1 MATVK
6 RVACGLL
13 AILMISCLSPTAVAS
28 SAVELDNPIWLA
40 ESDLGL
46 EVLAVGG
53 ASSQKVLVAVAD
65 GYARLLDGDD
75 PNVQIELSSPTT
87 ETLRAIDWHPR
98 GQTALLVG
106 DNEAMLRYAAEDHSV
121 TTVSG
126 SGALMGLDMAA
137 VAWNGAGSVAYVGGE
152 GGWIWAYHE
161 GEDGIGVFELI
172 VNESGSDVTGIACL
186 DEVNYCV
193 VITESDGIML
203 IDSNSD
209 HAMYALGKEGTRW
222 LGINCADSV
231 GETCVAIGEGRA
243 IAQVQIDTNQPER
256 SGVPYVQTVWSLSGE
271 FTHVHTRSPR
281 QTLVT
286 MTPFQ
291 IMAWDMEEVEAYEW
305 VEYADVADRSDALA
319 GERLIG
325 SWATIDNQN
334 IGFVVTSYGAV
345 IGFHPAPVTSVWTD
359 SLISYILGIV
369 VLIVVPGVVLGLIFM
384 NSETLQRKYYD
395 RRNAKREAAE
405 KTRIAKEKAQKR
417 AARKGKKS

>member
-6 RVACGLL
+6 RVACTLL
-13 AILMISCLSPTAVAS
+13 ALLIVSCLPPTVVAA

-46 EVLAVGG
+46 EVLAAGG
-53 ASSQKVLVAVAD
+53 ESSQKVLVAGAD
-65 GYARLLDGDD
+65 GYARLLDGTD
-75 PNVQIELSSPTT
+75 PNVQIGLASPTT
-87 ETLRAIDWHPR
+87 ETIRAIDWHPR
-98 GQTALLVG
+98 GKTALLVG
-106 DNEAMLRYAAEDHSV
+106 DNGAMLRYAAEDHSV

-126 SGALMGLDMAA
+126 SGALNGVDIAA
-137 VAWNGAGSVAYVGGE
+137 VAWNAAGSVAYVGGE

-161 GEDGIGVFELI
+161 GADGIGVFELI
-172 VNESGSDVTGIACL
+172 VNESGSLVTGIACL
-186 DEVNYCV
+186 DEEYFCAVT
-193 VITESDGIML
+193 TESDGIFI
-203 IDSNSD
+203 IDSNSN
-209 HAMYALGKEGTRW
+209 HAMYFLGKEDTRW

-243 IAQVQIDTNQPER
+243 IAQVDINTIQPER
-256 SGVPYVQTVWSLSGE
+256 SGVPFVQTVWSLSGE

-286 MTPFQ
+286 MSPFQ

-305 VEYADVADRSDALA
+305 VEYSDISERSDALA

-325 SWATIDNQN
+325 SWATVDNAN
-334 IGFVVTSYGAV
+334 IGFVITSYGAV

-359 SLISYILGIV
+359 SLISYILGAV

-405 KTRIAKEKAQKR
+405 KARVAKEKAQKK
-417 AARKGKKS
+417 AARKGKKA